1 MDSVKILKC
10 EASTFADLHYSGGE
24 EQWQIE
30 RSAIYWKSTDL
41 WKINMEENNDLWRL
55 VGELA
60 ALK

>member
-1 MDSVKILKC
+1 MDSVKILKR
-10 EASTFADLHYSGGE
+10 EASTFADSGGE

-55 VGELA
+55 LGELA